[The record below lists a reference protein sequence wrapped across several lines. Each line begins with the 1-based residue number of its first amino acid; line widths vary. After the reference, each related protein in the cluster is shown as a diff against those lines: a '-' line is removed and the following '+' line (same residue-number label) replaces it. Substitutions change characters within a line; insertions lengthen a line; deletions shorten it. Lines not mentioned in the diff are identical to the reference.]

1 MFKFIYNG
9 MEMAHSEVEQLMR
22 EEKIAFTP
30 DGDNFIVRYI
40 SEEERFETN
49 KVTLKRIETE
59 KIRLE
64 MEIEYLERKL
74 NTEPFRAFSQTPDIR
89 SLVLE
94 DLKAELSKIEGTK

>member
-9 MEMAHSEVEQLMR
+9 VEMAHSEVEQLMR
-22 EEKIAFTP
+22 EEKIALTP
-30 DGDNFIVRYI
+30 DGENFIVRMI
-40 SEEERFETN
+40 TEEERFALN
-49 KVTLKRIETE
+49 KETLKRMEMD

-74 NTEPFRAFSQTPDIR
+74 NAEPFRAFSSTPDIR

-94 DLKAELSKIEGTK
+94 DLKSELAKKNN